1 MFDCCPDYCVPLLS
15 SRFGYIEFYDPSAVV
30 GALAMQGYELMGHA
44 VMVKVSEA
52 EKNVVNT
59 TVTNP
64 SGTTQGQGS
73 TRLYIGNLNPKI
85 TEGDLKMVFSEL
97 GDVEK
102 IELAKDPV
110 TGAGRGYAY
119 LKYKLAEDAKK
130 ALVQLNGVE
139 LASQKIKVGLVN
151 ENDDPTDKVEDTSL
165 NAQSRAILMQK
176 LQGGP
181 AAGLPA
187 LPGAPAAAGT
197 LPTAMPGVANAA
209 LQALMG
215 QTPVAALAA
224 PPGSAA
230 AMPPSVSAALAPTTV
245 AFPGIP
251 AAPSEDETPSPCLLL
266 MNLFDPAEETEPDF
280 DEDIKEDV
288 AEECN
293 KYGRLEHVWVD
304 KNSAGWVYMKFDGVD
319 GSKRTYDNLNRRW
332 FAKRMI
338 TAKFI
343 PEHKYKEK
351 FGV

>member
-1 MFDCCPDYCVPLLS
+1 
-15 SRFGYIEFYDPSAVV
+15 
-30 GALAMQGYELMGHA
+30 MQGYELMGHA

-59 TVTNP
+59 PSVTSTP
-64 SGTTQGQGS
+64 TAGQGS

-85 TEGDLKMVFSEL
+85 TESDLKMVFTEL
-97 GDVEK
+97 GEVEK
-102 IELAKDPV
+102 IELPKDPA
-110 TGAGRGYAY
+110 TNQGRGYAY
-119 LKYKLAEDAKK
+119 LKYKSADDAKK

-151 ENDDPTDKVEDTSL
+151 ENDDGAATGDASL

-176 LQGGP
+176 LQGGAG
-181 AAGLPA
+181 AALPA
-187 LPGAPAAAGT
+187 LPGPGAPG
-197 LPTAMPGVANAA
+197 LPTANLALPGVAAA
-209 LQALMG
+209 NPALAALMG
-215 QTPVAALAA
+215 LPTSPVAAIGA
-224 PPGSAA
+224 PGMQIP
-230 AMPPSVSAALAPTTV
+230 VAP
-245 AFPGIP
+245 
-251 AAPSEDETPSPCLLL
+251 PSEDETPSPCLLL

-293 KYGRLEHVWVD
+293 KYGRLVHVWVD

-343 PEHKYKEK
+343 PEPKYREQ